1 MQLADDCGSNKGQM
15 NMQQAT
21 ELHMRQLINLLRRR
35 WTLITAAGLI
45 ALGLALTIG
54 LIIPPRYTA
63 TAQVIVDPPRGSSN
77 AGQASAVGIL
87 DDAAVQTHVAALMS
101 QSHLQRVFDS
111 LVAERG
117 SGPTELPKLL
127 GAEEFTIDAFTDRI
141 NAFKDT
147 RSRMI
152 GVTYTSTDPAF
163 AAAVANRSVELYLAA
178 LRERNRDD
186 RNDALRSLSKQM
198 PLVRAEVSRAD
209 AALQDYRIKYGFS
222 DANRTDLV
230 DQQLVDLNRQLAVA
244 RSDLAKRHARLTN
257 LRELQHHEN
266 GAGALVNTLDDPILK
281 ELVREEAALGSRSD
295 GATLPSEN
303 DPKPV
308 SARLQELRARIDQT
322 INQTL
327 NQLAE
332 EISILEIR
340 VPYLQRRVATLQDA
354 NTEAREPEVRLREL
368 QREATAFAQLYDG
381 LWHRQ
386 KETFEEVGL
395 QPDVRVLS
403 AASVPTRPSSFNP
416 LLFILPAMVLALIG
430 AGLLAVLLD
439 RLDRTLRTE
448 QDVTSAL
455 GISCIGFIPR
465 LTRLRKFRLDQIIPR
480 NPRYAEAVRSIVAA
494 TLQLTDLK
502 KSPKAF
508 LVTSSVPGEGKTTLA
523 ISFATYAAMLHRR
536 VLLLD
541 LNFRHPSIAGK
552 LGAHADGGI
561 LDVLQGRPL
570 AELTRAA
577 PDLGFDY
584 LPLSASSMDP
594 VAVLASERTPELL
607 RQMKESYDCVVIDGA
622 SLLSAAEARL
632 LASMV
637 DHVLF
642 AVKWGSTR
650 REVAQNALRLLR
662 SSSVQDNG
670 LPSIVSAVVTQVDL
684 RRHARYR
691 FGDACESLLL
701 VKPNPVRA

>member
-1 MQLADDCGSNKGQM
+1 M
-15 NMQQAT
+15 NTQQAT
-21 ELHMRQLINLLRRR
+21 ELHLRQLINLLRRR
-35 WTLITAAGLI
+35 WKLITAAGVI
-45 ALGLALTIG
+45 ALGLAAAIG
-54 LIIPPRYTA
+54 LVIPPRYTA
-63 TAQVIVDPPRGSSN
+63 TAQVIVDPPRGSNS
-77 AGQASAVGIL
+77 AGQPSAVGVL
-87 DDAAVQTHVAALMS
+87 DDAAVQTHVAALVS
-101 QSHLQRVFDS
+101 QSHLKRVFDS

-117 SGPTELPKLL
+117 SGPAELPALL
-127 GAEEFTIDAFTDRI
+127 GAEEFTIDTFTDRI
-141 NAFKDT
+141 SAFKDT

-163 AAAVANRSVELYLAA
+163 AAAVANRSVELYLAT
-178 LRERNRDD
+178 LKERNRDD
-186 RNDALRSLSKQM
+186 RNDTLRSLSKQM

-244 RSDLAKRHARLTN
+244 RSDLAKRDARLTN

-266 GAGALVNTLDDPILK
+266 GTGAIVNMLDDPILR
-281 ELVREEAALGSRSD
+281 ELLREEAALGSRSN
-295 GATLPSEN
+295 GATLPSEH

-327 NQLAE
+327 SQLAE
-332 EISILEIR
+332 ETSILETR
-340 VPYLQRRVATLQDA
+340 VPYLQRRIAILQDA

-381 LWHRQ
+381 LWQRQ
-386 KETFEEVGL
+386 KETLEEAGL

-403 AASVPTRPSSFNP
+403 SASIPTRPSSFNP
-416 LLFILPAMVLALIG
+416 LLFILPAMALASIG

-439 RLDRTLRTE
+439 RLDGTLRTE
-448 QDVTSAL
+448 QDVIDTL

-465 LTRLRKFRLDQIIPR
+465 LTHLRKFHLHQLIPR
-480 NPRYAEAVRSIVAA
+480 NARYAEAVRSVVAA
-494 TLQLTDLK
+494 ALQLTDPK
-502 KSPKAF
+502 KSPKVF

-523 ISFATYAAMLHRR
+523 ISFAAYAAMLQRR
-536 VLLLD
+536 VLLID
-541 LNFRHPSIAGK
+541 LNFRHPSFASK
-552 LGAHADGGI
+552 LGAPADGGI

-570 AELTRAA
+570 AELTRVA

-584 LPLSASSMDP
+584 LPLSRDSTDP
-594 VAVLASERTPELL
+594 VAALASERVPELL
-607 RQMKESYDCVVIDGA
+607 RQMKESYDCVVIDSA
-622 SLLSAAEARL
+622 PLLSATEARL

-650 REVAQNALRLLR
+650 REVARNALRRLR
-662 SSSVQDNG
+662 PSTVGDNG
-670 LPSIVSAVVTQVDL
+670 LRGIVSAVVTQVDL
-684 RRHARYR
+684 KRHARYWH
-691 FGDACESLLL
+691 GDACESLLH
-701 VKPNPVRA
+701 VKPYPA